1 MYLNLPQFF
10 RSFWQKERSKSR
22 ALPVVIIL
30 VTAVLLVI
38 FKLLQPEPPVKTKE
52 EKSWTVQTHQ
62 LVDGAKSPQL
72 ELYGSVE
79 SPYTASITSIID
91 ADVKSLE
98 VNEGDHITS
107 GQLLI
112 LLDDTE
118 AILSLE
124 DKQAQVAELE
134 ALIDSEK
141 NRYKNDLAALK
152 LEKSLVALAE
162 KKLARE
168 EKTSKSNLTSQSSFD
183 TQKQALENQKLA
195 LNSRQLSVTDH
206 PARLAQLEARLNRN
220 RALAQQAEIDLAR
233 ASVTAPFDGIILK
246 TSVSPGERVRPG
258 EELLEMYATDHI
270 ELRAQLPQKFISIVK
285 HSLAQQQSLQARVKT
300 DDGMRIATLDRIS
313 GSIASDGHGVDALF
327 VMDGEAADTLTIG
340 DTLEMTLELP
350 AIEDVFSV
358 PVSSIYGTDRIYR
371 VENERLV
378 TIKVEKLGSQYRDG
392 RQFVLVRSERLKPG
406 NEIIT
411 TQLPLAVNGLKV
423 EVRNQATSDT
433 ETTQQLSGEYL

>member
-1 MYLNLPQFF
+1 MHLNLPQFF
-10 RSFWQKERSKSR
+10 RSFWQQERSKSR
-22 ALPVVIIL
+22 TLPIAIVL
-30 VTAVLLVI
+30 TTAVLLLI
-38 FKLLQPEPPVKTKE
+38 FKLVQPEPPVKVKE
-52 EKSWTVQTHQ
+52 EKSWAVQTHQ

-79 SPYTASITSIID
+79 SPYTANITSIID
-91 ADVKSLE
+91 ADVHSLE
-98 VNEGDHITS
+98 TNEGDHVTS
-107 GQLLI
+107 GQLLV

-118 AILSLE
+118 ARLSLE
-124 DKQAQVAELE
+124 DKLAQVAELE

-195 LNSRQLSVTDH
+195 LSSRQLSVTDH
-206 PARLAQLEARLNRN
+206 PARLAQLEARLKRN

-246 TSVSPGERVRPG
+246 TEVSPGERVRPG
-258 EELLEMYATDHI
+258 EQLLEMYATDHL
-270 ELRAQLPQKFISIVK
+270 ELRAQLPQKYISTVK
-285 HSLAQQQSLQARVKT
+285 HSLSQQQLLQARVKT
-300 DDGMRIATLDRIS
+300 DDGVRIATLDRIS
-313 GSIASDGHGVDALF
+313 GSIADNGHGVDALF
-327 VMDGEAADTLTIG
+327 VMNSDAADSLTIG
-340 DTLEMTLELP
+340 DTLEMTLELA

-378 TIKVEKLGSQYRDG
+378 AINVEKLGSQYRDG
-392 RQFVLVRSERLKPG
+392 RQFVLLRSERLKPG
-406 NEIIT
+406 DEIVT

-423 EVRNQATSDT
+423 EVRNQAVSGT
-433 ETTQQLSGEYL
+433 ETTQQVSGEYR